1 MKYIN
6 QSDITCASTRQNT
19 GSDKQDEINMNQTE
33 IEELQSEHKAML
45 ERHKIQI
52 DNLAPNDMTTEN
64 ELDELQFDLWVKIQ
78 DLIDENDCLEN
89 GDPRECA

>member
-1 MKYIN
+1 MRDIN
-6 QSDITCASTRQNT
+6 QSELPCASLRQNT
-19 GSDKQDEINMNQTE
+19 GSNKQDQINMNASE
-33 IEELQSEHKAML
+33 IEEMQEEHRAML
-45 ERHKIQI
+45 IRHKLQI